1 MSLKSKFNVFI
12 LSEVLVEM
20 NKEVKVEAWIFLMFL
35 WGQIM
40 LFYPTSSASVIY
52 TGKTP
57 IVLSSRHQLFSVKV
71 KMMVLKTKGE
81 FTWDRNYLRLVRMC
95 NFCGHLHE
103 SRTEWL
109 VDIYVRPVQTQL
121 RGDSWSYITFT
132 SQLFNIYYLLTVLNG
147 TQFTSVD
154 SE

>member
-20 NKEVKVEAWIFLMFL
+20 NKEVEVEAWIFLMFL

-103 SRTEWL
+103 SGTEWL
-109 VDIYVRPVQTQL
+109 VDIYMRPVQTQKEEIL
-121 RGDSWSYITFT
+121 GAIWLSQVNYVTYI
-132 SQLFNIYYLLTVLNG
+132 IH
-147 TQFTSVD
+147 
-154 SE
+154 

>member
-1 MSLKSKFNVFI
+1 
-12 LSEVLVEM
+12 M
-20 NKEVKVEAWIFLMFL
+20 NKEVEVEAWIFLMFL

-71 KMMVLKTKGE
+71 KMMVLKTKGG

-121 RGDSWSYITFT
+121 RGDSWSYITVT

-147 TQFTSVD
+147 TQFTSVE